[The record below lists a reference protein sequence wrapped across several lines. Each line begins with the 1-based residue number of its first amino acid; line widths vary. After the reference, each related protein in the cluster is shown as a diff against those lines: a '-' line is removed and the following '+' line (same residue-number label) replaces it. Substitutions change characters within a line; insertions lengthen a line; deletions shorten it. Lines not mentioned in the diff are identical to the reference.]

1 MRKKAVL
8 LILWGLCCLAGMRAF
23 WPSDAV
29 ARTNFGSGN
38 PCDTAAAQAA
48 DVSGVPV
55 SVLMAIARVE
65 TGRTIG
71 GVLSPWPWTVNQAGS
86 GSFFDS
92 AAAATDHVTR
102 ALAEGQK
109 NIDIGCFQINIRWHG
124 AEFTSL
130 EAMLEPAQNA
140 LYAAHFLRQL
150 HDEFG
155 TWEGAIGAYHSR
167 QSTAAASYLT
177 KVSTVLDTLQ
187 GNITQEI
194 AARDNGQ
201 PATAR
206 ANRYPLLQAGTA
218 GGLGSLVASALDRP
232 ATPLFR

>member
-1 MRKKAVL
+1 M
-8 LILWGLCCLAGMRAF
+8 
-23 WPSDAV
+23 
-29 ARTNFGSGN
+29 
-38 PCDTAAAQAA
+38 
-48 DVSGVPV
+48 PV